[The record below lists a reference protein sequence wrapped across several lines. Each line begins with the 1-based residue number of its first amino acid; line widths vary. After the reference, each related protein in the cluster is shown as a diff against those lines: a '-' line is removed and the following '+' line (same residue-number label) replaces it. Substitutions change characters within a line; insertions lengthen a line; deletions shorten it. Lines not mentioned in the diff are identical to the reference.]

1 MKNSELKRRFD
12 CNYKQILIIKLVKR
26 IINIIE
32 KAIDEGDQRGLY
44 QLQPQ
49 QQNLRDGFKNITLI
63 NPWACLDSGWAPI
76 LQMLRYEIWP
86 KHE

>member
-1 MKNSELKRRFD
+1 MKEPQMKNSELKRRFD

-44 QLQPQ
+44 QLQP
-49 QQNLRDGFKNITLI
+49 
-63 NPWACLDSGWAPI
+63 
-76 LQMLRYEIWP
+76 
-86 KHE
+86 